1 MRWTVARTGLADTAG
16 DLLVFPVF
24 QKEDEADLKPLQ
36 SATRHLKGGGKG
48 LIDLVR
54 QAGFSGKAE
63 ALLAVP
69 CSGVKA
75 GWILV
80 AGLGKVPE
88 LGLET
93 LRKVAGRSA
102 VRARTMKAARVLVQ
116 VPPEGAAGFCDQA
129 FARCWV
135 EGGQLALAGIGEL
148 KTGSKKGPKFPRSAK
163 FLAESSRAKA
173 LRKGVAEAEA
183 FSAGCL
189 FARHLVNLPPNILTP
204 KDLAARARRMART
217 EGLTC
222 RILNVPQMKKLNMGG
237 ILGVGQGSRQEPRL
251 IDVSYRAPGAAG
263 RKAPS
268 IALVGKGITFD
279 SGGISLKPGAGMDLM
294 KSDMA
299 GAAAVLG
306 AVLIASRLKLPV
318 NLRAVV
324 PTAENMPDGLA
335 VKPAD
340 VITMASGK
348 TVEVLNTD
356 AEGRLILADALWYA
370 GRDKPDYLI
379 DAATLTGACVVALG
393 HHFAGLMSNSGTLI
407 DALKQAGGE
416 TFERVWHLPLVEEH
430 MDEVKGT
437 WSDLQNLGKGRE
449 GGALTAAAF
458 LANFVAEE
466 TAWAHLDIAGPAWS
480 SAARATGPK
489 GGTGFGARLMARAV
503 QILVS

>member
-1 MRWTVARTGLADTAG
+1 MRWTVSRTGLADTAG

-24 QKEDEADLKPLQ
+24 QKDDEADLKPLQ
-36 SATRHLKGGGKG
+36 TETRSLQGGGPALAA
-48 LIDLVR
+48 LIR
-54 QAGFSGKAE
+54 KAGFSGQAE
-63 ALLAVP
+63 SLLPVP

-80 AGLGKVPE
+80 VGLGKAKEV
-88 LGLET
+88 GLET
-93 LRKVAGRSA
+93 LRKVAGLA
-102 VRARTMKAARVLVQ
+102 AKRARTMKAARVLVHL
-116 VPPEGAAGFCDQA
+116 PGTGAMGFDDRS

-135 EGGQLALAGIGEL
+135 EGSELALAKIGEL
-148 KTGSKKGPKFPRSAK
+148 KTDKKKKEDFPRQGK
-163 FLAESSRAKA
+163 FLASTARTKD
-173 LRKGVAEAEA
+173 LREGMVEAQA
-183 FSAGCL
+183 YAAGCL

-204 KDLAARARRMART
+204 KEMAARARRMARA
-217 EGLTC
+217 EGMTC
-222 RILNVPQMKKLNMGG
+222 RVLNVAQMKKLNMGG

-251 IDVSYRAPGAAG
+251 IDLEYKAPGAAG

-268 IALVGKGITFD
+268 IVLVGKGITFD

-294 KSDMA
+294 KSDM
-299 GAAAVLG
+299 GGGAAVLG
-306 AVLIASRLKLPV
+306 AALIASRLKLPV
-318 NLRAVV
+318 NLRVIV

-370 GRDKPDYLI
+370 GRSKPDFII
-379 DAATLTGACVVALG
+379 DAATLTGACVIALG
-393 HHFAGLMSNSGTLI
+393 EYFAGLMSNSATLI

-416 TFERVWHLPLVEEH
+416 TFERVWHLPLVDEH
-430 MDEVKGT
+430 KKEVEGT

-458 LANFVAEE
+458 LAAFVDDD
-466 TAWAHLDIAGPAWS
+466 TPWAHIDIAGPAWS
-480 SAARATGPK
+480 SSPRATGPK